1 MTAGLLLAGALLA
14 GNGPRLLPCDAGPA
28 GLAGHTARYGP
39 PPCGLGR
46 RQRQALIAEVG
57 RAGLTGRGGAGFPTA
72 RKLAAV
78 AAGHAPV
85 VVANGTEGEPASAKD
100 RVLMARSP
108 QLVLDGAVLAAEL
121 TGAGRA
127 VIVVHRDV
135 REIIDEAV
143 AERAAAGLDRVR
155 LEVRTAADG
164 FVAGQAS
171 AVVRWVQRGVPV
183 PTATPPRLAQ
193 RGLRGAPTLV
203 QNVETLAHLALIA
216 RYGAAWFRSA
226 GTPAEPGTM
235 LVTMLGAVRE
245 PGVLEVGIGTPVGQL
260 LELAGGASA
269 PPQALLLGGYFGAW
283 VDAAEAS
290 GRPFSSAGL
299 ADLGAGPGAG
309 LIAVLPA
316 GACGLAETARVVRY
330 LAGESAG
337 QCGPCRFGLPAIA
350 GQVERLADGHRADP
364 GLLRRWLGQVDG
376 RGGCAHPD
384 GAVRLVRSALR
395 TFGAELERH
404 AEGRC
409 SGGMARVLP
418 VPRCVHL
425 CRPAAGGDRGSPAA
439 GGLHRLRRPGAVRR
453 GAARA
458 DHPGRLGLSHRQRP
472 GRAVPSCWVTHARP
486 SGRVPSSRSGSTRG
500 LAAMTVRLNHLP
512 GRSAR
517 SPTCPARGRPG
528 RASADDDPQD
538 GAATSLAAESE
549 R

>member
-1 MTAGLLLAGALLA
+1 MSAGLLAGAR
-14 GNGPRLLPCDAGPA
+14 PRLLPQAAGPA
-28 GLAGHTARYGP
+28 DLAGHIARYGP
-39 PPCGLGR
+39 APSGLGR
-46 RQRQALIAEVG
+46 RQREALIAEVD

-100 RVLMARSP
+100 RVLMARSA
-108 QLVLDGAVLAAEL
+108 QLVLDGAVLAAEI
-121 TGAGRA
+121 TGASEA

-143 AERAAAGLDRVR
+143 AERARVPLDRVR

-171 AVVRWVQRGVPV
+171 AVVRWVQRGVPA

-235 LVTMLGAVRE
+235 LVTVLGTVRQ
-245 PGVLEVGIGTPVGQL
+245 PGVLEVGIGTPVGRL
-260 LELAGGASA
+260 LELAGGVPA

-283 VDAAEAS
+283 VAADLALD
-290 GRPFSSAGL
+290 RPFSSAGL

-309 LIAVLPA
+309 LVAVLPA

-350 GQVERLADGHRADP
+350 GQVERIADGRGADP

-384 GAVRLVRSALR
+384 GVVRLMRSALR
-395 TFGAELERH
+395 TFGAEMEEH
-404 AEGRC
+404 AGGRC
-409 SGGMARVLP
+409 SGVRTGVLP
-418 VPRCVHL
+418 VPV
-425 CRPAAGGDRGSPAA
+425 GG
-439 GGLHRLRRPGAVRR
+439 
-453 GAARA
+453 
-458 DHPGRLGLSHRQRP
+458 
-472 GRAVPSCWVTHARP
+472 
-486 SGRVPSSRSGSTRG
+486 SR
-500 LAAMTVRLNHLP
+500 
-512 GRSAR
+512 
-517 SPTCPARGRPG
+517 
-528 RASADDDPQD
+528 
-538 GAATSLAAESE
+538 
-549 R
+549 

>member
-1 MTAGLLLAGALLA
+1 VTGTQLAGTR
-14 GNGPRLLPCDAGPA
+14 PRLLYPGPA
-28 GLAGHTARYGP
+28 GLIEHTARYGP
-39 PPCGLGR
+39 PPSGLSR
-46 RQRQALIAEVG
+46 PQREALIAEVD

-78 AAGHAPV
+78 AAGHSPAV
-85 VVANGTEGEPASAKD
+85 VVANGTEGEPASFKD

-108 QLVLDGAVLAAEL
+108 HLVLDGAVLAAEL

-135 REIIDEAV
+135 REIMDEA
-143 AERAAAGLDRVR
+143 AADRARAGLDRVR
-155 LEVRTAADG
+155 LEVRTAAGG

-171 AVVRWVQRGVPV
+171 AVVRWVERGVAA
-183 PTATPPRLAQ
+183 PTATPPRLAR

-235 LVTMLGAVRE
+235 LVTVLGAVRE
-245 PGVLEVGIGTPVGQL
+245 PGVLEVGTGTPVGQL

-283 VDAAEAS
+283 VTAA
-290 GRPFSSAGL
+290 GTPGLPFSSAGL

-309 LIAVLPA
+309 LVAALPA
-316 GACGLAETARVVRY
+316 GVCGLAETARVVRY

-350 GQVERLADGHRADP
+350 EQAEQLADRRSADP
-364 GLLRRWLGQVDG
+364 WLLRRWLGQVDG

-395 TFGAELERH
+395 TFGAELEQH
-404 AEGRC
+404 AAGRC
-409 SGGMARVLP
+409 SGGPAGLLP
-418 VPRCVHL
+418 VP
-425 CRPAAGGDRGSPAA
+425 
-439 GGLHRLRRPGAVRR
+439 
-453 GAARA
+453 
-458 DHPGRLGLSHRQRP
+458 
-472 GRAVPSCWVTHARP
+472 
-486 SGRVPSSRSGSTRG
+486 SGSR
-500 LAAMTVRLNHLP
+500 R
-512 GRSAR
+512 
-517 SPTCPARGRPG
+517 
-528 RASADDDPQD
+528 
-538 GAATSLAAESE
+538 
-549 R
+549 

>member
-1 MTAGLLLAGALLA
+1 MTGTRLAGTR
-14 GNGPRLLPCDAGPA
+14 PRLLYPDPA
-28 GLAGHTARYGP
+28 GLIEHTARYGP
-39 PPCGLGR
+39 QPSGLSR
-46 RQRQALIAEVG
+46 PQRQALIAEVG

-85 VVANGTEGEPASAKD
+85 VVANGTEGEPACLKD

-108 QLVLDGAVLAAEL
+108 HLVLDGAVLAAEL

-135 REIIDEAV
+135 REIMDEAA
-143 AERAAAGLDRVR
+143 AERARAGLDRVR
-155 LEVRTAADG
+155 LEVRTAAAG

-171 AVVRWVQRGVPV
+171 AVVRWVQHGVAA

-203 QNVETLAHLALIA
+203 QNVETLAHLALIG

-235 LVTMLGAVRE
+235 LVTVLGAVRE
-245 PGVLEVGIGTPVGQL
+245 PGVLEAGTGIPVGQL

-283 VDAAEAS
+283 VEAARAS
-290 GRPFSSAGL
+290 ARPFSSAGL
-299 ADLGAGPGAG
+299 ADLDAGPGAG
-309 LIAVLPA
+309 LVAALPA

-337 QCGPCRFGLPAIA
+337 QCGPCRFGLPAIT
-350 GQVERLADGHRADP
+350 GQVGQLASRRSAEP
-364 GLLRRWLGQVDG
+364 RLLRRWLDQVDG

-384 GAVRLVRSALR
+384 GAVRLVRTALR

-404 AEGRC
+404 AAGRC
-409 SGGMARVLP
+409 SGGPAGVLP
-418 VPRCVHL
+418 VPS
-425 CRPAAGGDRGSPAA
+425 G
-439 GGLHRLRRPGAVRR
+439 
-453 GAARA
+453 
-458 DHPGRLGLSHRQRP
+458 
-472 GRAVPSCWVTHARP
+472 
-486 SGRVPSSRSGSTRG
+486 SGR
-500 LAAMTVRLNHLP
+500 
-512 GRSAR
+512 
-517 SPTCPARGRPG
+517 
-528 RASADDDPQD
+528 
-538 GAATSLAAESE
+538 
-549 R
+549 

>member
-1 MTAGLLLAGALLA
+1 MTGTLLAGTR
-14 GNGPRLLPCDAGPA
+14 PRLLYPGPA
-28 GLAGHTARYGP
+28 GLIEHTARYGP
-39 PPCGLGR
+39 PLSGLSR
-46 RQRQALIAEVG
+46 PQREALIAEVD

-78 AAGHAPV
+78 AAAGHGPV
-85 VVANGTEGEPASAKD
+85 VVANGTEGEPASFKD

-108 QLVLDGAVLAAEL
+108 HLVLDGAVLAAEL
-121 TGAGRA
+121 TGAERA

-135 REIIDEAV
+135 REIMDEAA
-143 AERAAAGLDRVR
+143 AERARAGRDRIR

-171 AVVRWVQRGVPV
+171 AVVRWVQRGVAA

-235 LVTMLGAVRE
+235 LVTVLGAVRE
-245 PGVLEVGIGTPVGQL
+245 PGVLEVGTGTAVGQL

-283 VDAAEAS
+283 VDAARVS
-290 GRPFSSAGL
+290 GLPFSSAGL

-309 LIAVLPA
+309 LVAALPA

-350 GQVERLADGHRADP
+350 GQVEQLADRRSADP
-364 GLLRRWLGQVDG
+364 WLLLRWLGQVDG

-404 AEGRC
+404 VAGRC
-409 SGGMARVLP
+409 SGGPAGLLP
-418 VPRCVHL
+418 VP
-425 CRPAAGGDRGSPAA
+425 
-439 GGLHRLRRPGAVRR
+439 
-453 GAARA
+453 
-458 DHPGRLGLSHRQRP
+458 
-472 GRAVPSCWVTHARP
+472 
-486 SGRVPSSRSGSTRG
+486 SGSR
-500 LAAMTVRLNHLP
+500 R
-512 GRSAR
+512 
-517 SPTCPARGRPG
+517 
-528 RASADDDPQD
+528 
-538 GAATSLAAESE
+538 
-549 R
+549 

>member
-1 MTAGLLLAGALLA
+1 
-14 GNGPRLLPCDAGPA
+14 
-28 GLAGHTARYGP
+28 
-39 PPCGLGR
+39 
-46 RQRQALIAEVG
+46 
-57 RAGLTGRGGAGFPTA
+57 
-72 RKLAAV
+72 
-78 AAGHAPV
+78 
-85 VVANGTEGEPASAKD
+85 
-100 RVLMARSP
+100 MARSP

-121 TGAGRA
+121 TGASRA

-135 REIIDEAV
+135 REIIDEAA

-171 AVVRWVQRGVPV
+171 AVVRWIQRGVPA

-226 GTPAEPGTM
+226 GTSAEPGTM
-235 LVTMLGAVRE
+235 LVTVLGAVRE
-245 PGVLEVGIGTPVGQL
+245 PGVLEVGIGTPVGQV

-269 PPQALLLGGYFGAW
+269 PLQALLLGGYFGAW

-309 LIAVLPA
+309 LIAALPA

-350 GQVERLADGHRADP
+350 GEVERLADGRGADP

-384 GAVRLVRSALR
+384 GAVRLIRSALR
-395 TFGAELERH
+395 TFGAEMERH
-404 AEGRC
+404 AGPVLGGRPRA
-409 SGGMARVLP
+409 ARSP
-418 VPRCVHL
+418 VADR
-425 CRPAAGGDRGSPAA
+425 AAGRRAVTGPA
-439 GGLHRLRRPGAVRR
+439 RLRVDFIACDGRGLCAEALPELISLDDWGFPIVR
-453 GAARA
+453 
-458 DHPGRLGLSHRQRP
+458 DQDVPGRLLADA
-472 GRAVPSCWVTHARP
+472 RA
-486 SGRVPSSRSGSTRG
+486 
-500 LAAMTVRLNHLP
+500 TVR
-512 GRSAR
+512 A
-517 SPTCPARGRPG
+517 CPKLALRLEREGWRP
-528 RASADDDPQD
+528 
-538 GAATSLAAESE
+538 
-549 R
+549 

>member
-1 MTAGLLLAGALLA
+1 M
-14 GNGPRLLPCDAGPA
+14 
-28 GLAGHTARYGP
+28 GLAPA
-39 PPCGLGR
+39 GLGR
-46 RQRQALIAEVG
+46 RQREALIAEVD

-108 QLVLDGAVLAAEL
+108 QLVLDGAVLAAEI
-121 TGAGRA
+121 TGASEA

-135 REIIDEAV
+135 REIVDEAV
-143 AERAAAGLDRVR
+143 AERARVRFDRVR

-171 AVVRWVQRGVPV
+171 AVVRWVQRGVPA

-235 LVTMLGAVRE
+235 LVTVLGAVRR
-245 PGVLEVGIGTPVGQL
+245 PGVLEAGIGTPVGRL
-260 LELAGGASA
+260 LELAGDASA
-269 PPQALLLGGYFGAW
+269 APQALLLGGYFGAW
-283 VDAAEAS
+283 VAADLALD
-290 GRPFSSAGL
+290 RPFSSAGL

-309 LIAVLPA
+309 LVAVLPA

-337 QCGPCRFGLPAIA
+337 QCGPCRFGLPALA
-350 GQVERLADGHRADP
+350 GQVERLADGRGADP
-364 GLLRRWLGQVDG
+364 GLLRRWLGQVGG

-384 GAVRLVRSALR
+384 GVVRLVRSALR
-395 TFGAELERH
+395 TFGAEMEEH
-404 AEGRC
+404 AAGRC
-409 SGGMARVLP
+409 SGVRTGVLP
-418 VPRCVHL
+418 VPV
-425 CRPAAGGDRGSPAA
+425 GG
-439 GGLHRLRRPGAVRR
+439 
-453 GAARA
+453 
-458 DHPGRLGLSHRQRP
+458 
-472 GRAVPSCWVTHARP
+472 
-486 SGRVPSSRSGSTRG
+486 SR
-500 LAAMTVRLNHLP
+500 
-512 GRSAR
+512 
-517 SPTCPARGRPG
+517 
-528 RASADDDPQD
+528 
-538 GAATSLAAESE
+538 
-549 R
+549 

>member
-1 MTAGLLLAGALLA
+1 VTGTRLAGTR
-14 GNGPRLLPCDAGPA
+14 PRLLYPDPA
-28 GLAGHTARYGP
+28 GLIEHTARYGP
-39 PPCGLGR
+39 QPSGLSR
-46 RQRQALIAEVG
+46 PQRQALIAEVG
-57 RAGLTGRGGAGFPTA
+57 TAGLTGRGGAGFPTA

-85 VVANGTEGEPASAKD
+85 VVANGTEGEPACLKD

-108 QLVLDGAVLAAEL
+108 HLVLDGAVLAAEI

-135 REIIDEAV
+135 REIMDEAA
-143 AERAAAGLDRVR
+143 AERARAGLDRVR
-155 LEVRTAADG
+155 LEVRTAAAG

-171 AVVRWVQRGVPV
+171 AVVRWVQHGVAA

-235 LVTMLGAVRE
+235 LVTVLGAVRE
-245 PGVLEVGIGTPVGQL
+245 PGVLEAGTGIPVGQL

-283 VDAAEAS
+283 VEAARAS
-290 GRPFSSAGL
+290 ARPFSSAGL
-299 ADLGAGPGAG
+299 ADLDAGPGAG
-309 LIAVLPA
+309 LVAALPA

-337 QCGPCRFGLPAIA
+337 QCGPCRFGLPAIT
-350 GQVERLADGHRADP
+350 GQVGQLASRRSAEP
-364 GLLRRWLGQVDG
+364 RLLRRWLDQVDG

-384 GAVRLVRSALR
+384 GAVRLVRTALR

-404 AEGRC
+404 AAGRC
-409 SGGMARVLP
+409 SGGPAGVLP
-418 VPRCVHL
+418 VPS
-425 CRPAAGGDRGSPAA
+425 G
-439 GGLHRLRRPGAVRR
+439 
-453 GAARA
+453 
-458 DHPGRLGLSHRQRP
+458 
-472 GRAVPSCWVTHARP
+472 
-486 SGRVPSSRSGSTRG
+486 SGR
-500 LAAMTVRLNHLP
+500 
-512 GRSAR
+512 
-517 SPTCPARGRPG
+517 
-528 RASADDDPQD
+528 
-538 GAATSLAAESE
+538 
-549 R
+549 

>member
-1 MTAGLLLAGALLA
+1 MTAGLLLAGDLLAGDLLA
-14 GNGPRLLPCDAGPA
+14 GNGPRLLPCDASPA

-39 PPCGLGR
+39 SPCGLGR

-203 QNVETLAHLALIA
+203 QNVETLAHLALIG

-245 PGVLEVGIGTPVGQL
+245 PGVLEVGIGTPLGRL

-350 GQVERLADGHRADP
+350 GQVERLADGHGAEP

-395 TFGAELERH
+395 TFGADLERH

-409 SGGMARVLP
+409 SGGPARVLP
-418 VPRCVHL
+418 GPR
-425 CRPAAGGDRGSPAA
+425 GG
-439 GGLHRLRRPGAVRR
+439 
-453 GAARA
+453 
-458 DHPGRLGLSHRQRP
+458 GR
-472 GRAVPSCWVTHARP
+472 
-486 SGRVPSSRSGSTRG
+486 
-500 LAAMTVRLNHLP
+500 
-512 GRSAR
+512 
-517 SPTCPARGRPG
+517 
-528 RASADDDPQD
+528 
-538 GAATSLAAESE
+538 
-549 R
+549 

>member
-1 MTAGLLLAGALLA
+1 VTGALLA
-14 GNGPRLLPCDAGPA
+14 GAPLAGTLLAGPLPRLLQPGPA

-39 PPCGLGR
+39 PPSGLSR
-46 RQRQALIAEVG
+46 RQRDALIAEVG

-85 VVANGTEGEPASAKD
+85 VVANGTEGEPASVKD
-100 RVLMARSP
+100 RVLMAMSP
-108 QLVLDGAVLAAEL
+108 HLVLDGAVLAAEI
-121 TGAGRA
+121 TGARKA

-135 REIIDEAV
+135 LQIMEEAV
-143 AERAAAGLDRVR
+143 AERGLDRLDRVR
-155 LEVRTAADG
+155 LEVRAAADG

-171 AVVRWVQRGVPV
+171 AVVRWVQRGVPA
-183 PTATPPRLAQ
+183 PTATPPRLSQ

-235 LVTMLGAVRE
+235 LVTVLGAMRE
-245 PGVLEVGIGTPVGQL
+245 PGVREVGIGIPVGQL

-290 GRPFSSAGL
+290 ARPFSSAGL

-309 LIAVLPA
+309 LVAVLPA

-330 LAGESAG
+330 LAGQSAG

-350 GQVERLADGHRADP
+350 GQVERLADVRRADP
-364 GLLRRWLGQVDG
+364 GRLHRWLGQVDG

-384 GAVRLVRSALR
+384 GAARLVRSALR
-395 TFGAELERH
+395 TFGAELDRH
-404 AEGRC
+404 AGGRC
-409 SGGMARVLP
+409 SGARAGVLP
-418 VPRCVHL
+418 VP
-425 CRPAAGGDRGSPAA
+425 
-439 GGLHRLRRPGAVRR
+439 PGAVLP
-453 GAARA
+453 AP
-458 DHPGRLGLSHRQRP
+458 PGG
-472 GRAVPSCWVTHARP
+472 GR
-486 SGRVPSSRSGSTRG
+486 
-500 LAAMTVRLNHLP
+500 
-512 GRSAR
+512 
-517 SPTCPARGRPG
+517 
-528 RASADDDPQD
+528 
-538 GAATSLAAESE
+538 
-549 R
+549 

>member
-1 MTAGLLLAGALLA
+1 MTGTLLTGTVLAGT
-14 GNGPRLLPCDAGPA
+14 GPRLLHPGPDPA

-39 PPCGLGR
+39 LPSGLGR
-46 RQRQALIAEVG
+46 RQREALIAEVD

-108 QLVLDGAVLAAEL
+108 HLVLDGAVLAAEI
-121 TGAGRA
+121 TGASAGGDRGAPRRPGDRGRGRGRA
-127 VIVVHRDV
+127 R
-135 REIIDEAV
+135 R
-143 AERAAAGLDRVR
+143 AGLDRVR

-171 AVVRWVQRGVPV
+171 AVVRWVQRGVPA

-235 LVTMLGAVRE
+235 LVTVLGAVRQ
-245 PGVLEVGIGTPVGQL
+245 PGVLEVGIGTPVGQV

-269 PPQALLLGGYFGAW
+269 PLQALLLGGYFGAW
-283 VDAAEAS
+283 VAADLALD
-290 GRPFSSAGL
+290 RPFSSAGL

-309 LIAVLPA
+309 LVAVLPA

-350 GQVERLADGHRADP
+350 GQVERLADGRGADP

-384 GAVRLVRSALR
+384 GVVRLVRSALR
-395 TFGAELERH
+395 TFGAEMERH
-404 AEGRC
+404 AGRPVLR
-409 SGGMARVLP
+409 GRAPGVLP
-418 VPRCVHL
+418 VP
-425 CRPAAGGDRGSPAA
+425 AGG
-439 GGLHRLRRPGAVRR
+439 
-453 GAARA
+453 
-458 DHPGRLGLSHRQRP
+458 GR
-472 GRAVPSCWVTHARP
+472 
-486 SGRVPSSRSGSTRG
+486 
-500 LAAMTVRLNHLP
+500 
-512 GRSAR
+512 
-517 SPTCPARGRPG
+517 
-528 RASADDDPQD
+528 
-538 GAATSLAAESE
+538 
-549 R
+549 